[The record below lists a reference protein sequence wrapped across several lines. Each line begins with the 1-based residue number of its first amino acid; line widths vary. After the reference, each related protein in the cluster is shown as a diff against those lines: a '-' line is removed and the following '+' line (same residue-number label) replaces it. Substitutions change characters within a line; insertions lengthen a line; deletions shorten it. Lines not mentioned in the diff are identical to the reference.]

1 MNNNNCAP
9 FLNKD
14 YLTEDIYF
22 QTRLHTKPFEIEKI
36 ESEEPATEKTL
47 VIIGEGKHTFPSRTR
62 SLSSQSPMVVRPR
75 CRARVGSCQY
85 YEARSLFW
93 WSGFSCFWG
102 LCPFLGIVFA
112 FCGVTLH
119 LILFLIYSS
128 FPLSGSYHTLF
139 CALRRGI
146 ITRRGD
152 GDGVLPWFLCHSPSY
167 DYPAA
172 WDASHYLLQNYTPFG
187 SGVLLCGI
195 LFLLRC

>member
-14 YLTEDIYF
+14 YLTEDICF
-22 QTRLHTKPFEIEKI
+22 QTRLRTKPFEIKKI

-102 LCPFLGIVFA
+102 LRLPFAMVNYPPSYLIFD
-112 FCGVTLH
+112 
-119 LILFLIYSS
+119 ILFPISLVLITPS
-128 FPLSGSYHTLF
+128 FARFAG
-139 CALRRGI
+139 G
-146 ITRRGD
+146 
-152 GDGVLPWFLCHSPSY
+152 
-167 DYPAA
+167 
-172 WDASHYLLQNYTPFG
+172 
-187 SGVLLCGI
+187 
-195 LFLLRC
+195 LLRGGEMETVSCRGFYATLLPTITLPLGTLPIIFSKTTRLLVAVCCFAGFSSS

>member
-22 QTRLHTKPFEIEKI
+22 QTRLHTKPFEIKKI

-85 YEARSLFW
+85 YEARSLFGGRA
-93 WSGFSCFWG
+93 SPVLGDCAHFWG
-102 LCPFLGIVFA
+102 LCLPFAMVNYPPSYLIFD
-112 FCGVTLH
+112 
-119 LILFLIYSS
+119 ILFPISLVLITPS
-128 FPLSGSYHTLF
+128 FARFAG
-139 CALRRGI
+139 G
-146 ITRRGD
+146 
-152 GDGVLPWFLCHSPSY
+152 
-167 DYPAA
+167 
-172 WDASHYLLQNYTPFG
+172 
-187 SGVLLCGI
+187 
-195 LFLLRC
+195 LLRGWRWG